1 MLKNSEFNRLVANP
15 QDTSIATTK
24 LLSSGGYKSKL
35 DKHFSDDFYFEDL
48 NLSTLIGLNSRS
60 RETNAIDM
68 SFTIFEPNGC
78 TLIDRLI
85 AVATDIAGAGEDNY
99 LSMPYLIQI
108 DFLGYDTQGTPQKIP
123 DITKIIP
130 INLTEMKIKP
140 DLAGTRYTVRAI
152 PFNHNAMTSSI
163 GAMPTNAEIKAKTVE
178 ELFVSSSAPT
188 FGVEGVINKRIE
200 DNRVFE
206 ETMQRGTD
214 AQRENATKKNNDSKE
229 QDKQPIPASSLADAL
244 NVWQKYLAKEG
255 IIEVAD
261 EFNFKFPPEIAKSTV
276 ILPQLNPVQ
285 DVPTTNEKTK
295 KDPAE
300 LALANSIRNGIA
312 AAASSTGVYRIFAG
326 SSITNILSQVV
337 RHSSFI
343 RDQIEIWENKQKQQ
357 EAQKIATDAVKKY
370 AVQAAVAGATGGTG
384 SVALELAANSGGV
397 PGVPGAAGGV
407 PGVPGAASGEGRES
421 DQEDSSKTEN
431 ILKWFK
437 VVPKIELGTFDKIR
451 NMYSKK
457 ITYEVSIYDSPN
469 PRYPGAPQGQAE
481 EKDAVKEY
489 NYWYTGKN
497 TDILNVDI
505 NFDTAFYT
513 AVSLPAS
520 TFANNE
526 VRPVIGTGN
535 DQTGSQSVISS
546 ERLLQLR
553 KTGLPFP
560 PVRLPSK
567 QLADMTATTKSA
579 IDKKSIAVEDLADS
593 LMSRNRGDMV
603 VMRLDILGDPDF
615 IKQDGLFGSNDK
627 KESVKTKN
635 GSLLTDYERVIV
647 KFNFTYPE
655 DWTRE
660 EGLLRPKK
668 PTVFEGLYAV
678 NKVDSIFERGNFKQ
692 NLEMY
697 RLYETDYK
705 PIPKAASTWQGG
717 LDGVGGDKLLKMA
730 AGV

>member
-1 MLKNSEFNRLVANP
+1 MLKNSEFNKLVVNP
-15 QDTSIATTK
+15 QDSSIATTK

-35 DKHFSDDFYFEDL
+35 DKNFSDDFYFEDL

-85 AVATDIAGAGEDNY
+85 SVATDIAGAGEDNY

-108 DFLGYDTQGTPQKIP
+108 DFLGYDTQGNPKKIP
-123 DITKIIP
+123 NITKIIP

-152 PFNHNAMTSSI
+152 PFNHNAMTSSV
-163 GAMPTNAEIKAKTVE
+163 GAMPTNCEIKAKTVE
-178 ELFVSSSAPT
+178 ELFAASDAPNY
-188 FGVEGVINKRIE
+188 GVEQRANEAINQRE
-200 DNRVFE
+200 AAE
-206 ETMQRGTD
+206 EVLKKGTD
-214 AQRENATKKNNDSKE
+214 RQREAAAERLKDSTEKL
-229 QDKQPIPASSLADAL
+229 KQPIPASSLADAL

-255 IIEVAD
+255 IIEVPD
-261 EFNFKFPPEIAKSTV
+261 EFNFTFPPEIAKSTV

-285 DVPTTNEKTK
+285 DVPTTNEKNK

-343 RDQIEIWENKQKQQ
+343 RDQIEIWEKNDQQ
-357 EAQKIATDAVKKY
+357 SQNQKIATDAAKK
-370 AVQAAVAGATGGTG
+370 AVVQGAVAGATGGTG
-384 SVALELAANSGGV
+384 TVALELAANSGGV
-397 PGVPGAAGGV
+397 PGVPAAG
-407 PGVPGAASGEGRES
+407 RENG
-421 DQEDSSKTEN
+421 QEDSSKKEN

-437 VVPKIELGTFDKIR
+437 IVPRVELGAFDKIR

-469 PRYPGAPQGQAE
+469 PRYPGAPQGKAE
-481 EKDAVKEY
+481 EADAVKEY

-513 AVSLPAS
+513 AVSLPSS

-526 VRPVIGTGN
+526 VRPVIGGGN

-546 ERLLQLR
+546 QRLLQLR

-567 QLADMTATTKSA
+567 QLADITATSKTA
-579 IDKKSIAVEDLADS
+579 IDKKAVAVEDLADS

-627 KESVKTKN
+627 KESVKTEN

-660 EGLLRPKK
+660 EGLLKPKK

-697 RLYETDYK
+697 RLYETDYI
-705 PIPKAASTWQGG
+705 PIPKAAWQGG
-717 LDGVGGDKLLKMA
+717 LDGVGGDKR
-730 AGV
+730 

>member
-163 GAMPTNAEIKAKTVE
+163 GAMPTNCEIKAKAVE
-178 ELFVSSSAPT
+178 ELFVASDSPN
-188 FGVEGVINKRIE
+188 FGVEQRANEAINQRE
-200 DNRVFE
+200 AAE
-206 ETMQRGTD
+206 EVLKKGTD
-214 AQRENATKKNNDSKE
+214 RQREAAAERLKDSIL
-229 QDKQPIPASSLADAL
+229 KQPIPASSLADAL
-244 NVWQKYLAKEG
+244 NVWQKFLVKEG

-295 KDPAE
+295 KDPTE

-343 RDQIEIWENKQKQQ
+343 RDQIEIWENKQKQSQ
-357 EAQKIATDAVKKY
+357 TQKIATDAAKKY
-370 AVQAAVAGATGGTG
+370 AAQAAVAAATGGTG
-384 SVALELAANSGGV
+384 TVALELAANSGALSGAAGGA
-397 PGVPGAAGGV
+397 PGVPGG
-407 PGVPGAASGEGRES
+407 ASGEGRES

-437 VVPKIELGTFDKIR
+437 VVPRIELGPFDKIR

-481 EKDAVKEY
+481 ESDAVKEY

-513 AVSLPAS
+513 AVSLPSS
-520 TFANNE
+520 TFSNNE
-526 VRPVIGTGN
+526 VRPVIGSGN

-567 QLADMTATTKSA
+567 QLADITATSKSA

-635 GSLLTDYERVIV
+635 GSLLTDYQRVIV

-717 LDGVGGDKLLKMA
+717 LDGVGGDKLLSLA
-730 AGV
+730 TGV